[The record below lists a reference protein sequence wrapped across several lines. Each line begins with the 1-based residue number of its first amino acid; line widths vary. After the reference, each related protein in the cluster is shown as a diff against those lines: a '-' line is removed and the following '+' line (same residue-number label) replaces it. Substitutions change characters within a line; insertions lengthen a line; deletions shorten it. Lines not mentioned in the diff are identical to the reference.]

1 MKTITKDRAIKWVAL
16 LFNTPSKMTFDVIL
30 PNATAYEVTRMDI
43 KRGEV
48 FTVRL
53 TGIENP
59 EWYSNNDPVLD
70 IREAVNGMSAIVTAK
85 NIGESVIQIQ
95 NDGRV
100 VGKLY
105 LRIFDNIANSLGITA
120 SEPEYK

>member
-1 MKTITKDRAIKWVAL
+1 MKSTTKDRAIRWVAL
-16 LFNTPSKMTFDVIL
+16 LFNTTKPMTFDVIL
-30 PNATAYEVTRMDI
+30 NNATAYNVSKMDI

-53 TGIENP
+53 SGIENP

-70 IREAVNGMSAIVTAK
+70 IREAVDGNSAIVTAK
-85 NIGESVIQIQ
+85 AIGDSVIQIQ

-100 VGKLY
+100 IGKLY
-105 LRIFDNIANSLGITA
+105 LSIFDTIANSLGITA
-120 SEPEYK
+120 SEPELK

>member
-1 MKTITKDRAIKWVAL
+1 
-16 LFNTPSKMTFDVIL
+16 MTFDVIL
-30 PNATAYEVTRMDI
+30 NNATAYNVSKMDI

-53 TGIENP
+53 SGVESP

-70 IREAVNGMSAIVTAK
+70 IREAVDGSSAIVTAK
-85 NIGESVIQIQ
+85 AIGDSVIQIQ

-100 VGKLY
+100 IGKLY
-105 LRIFDNIANSLGITA
+105 LSIFDTIANSLGITA
-120 SEPEYK
+120 SEPELK